1 MRADGLTRRIP
12 AALMLAVSLMPAL
25 MPSTNIAAASGAA
38 FQPTVQEPRAFGYL
52 LGDVLTQRIL
62 VKDGGYDIGT
72 VTPPSLGRTDAW
84 LERRRVR
91 SETDADGRR
100 WMAIDYQVVNVPTTL
115 MQIALPA
122 LSLTSSSGATLQVG
136 EWPLSIGPAT
146 PANPFNAGDLQAV
159 RPDRQAPAVPTAPLR
174 RQAGFALG
182 LLMLSLL
189 SWAGWWLWR
198 NARESA
204 RLPFARAW
212 RELRRMQPK
221 PRASEPS
228 ADASAQA
235 WLCLHR
241 ALNETA
247 GHVVHAGALSG
258 LFVRAPYLLPLRAQ
272 LEQFYRQSAER
283 FFTPASS
290 GDAYPVRTLCEAL
303 YRAEQRHQ
311 R

>member
-1 MRADGLTRRIP
+1 MRANGSSRRLRF
-12 AALMLAVSLMPAL
+12 AFVLAVSLMPAI
-25 MPSTNIAAASGAA
+25 MPSTSSAAASGAA
-38 FQPTVQEPRAFGYL
+38 LLPTVQEPRAFGYL

-62 VKDGGYDIGT
+62 LKGDGYDLGT
-72 VTPPSLGRTDAW
+72 VTPPSLGRTDSW

-115 MQIALPA
+115 MQVALPA

-146 PANPFNAGDLQAV
+146 PANPFNVGDLQAL

-182 LLMLSLL
+182 LLMLTLL
-189 SWAGWWLWR
+189 SWGGWWFWR

-212 RELRRMQPK
+212 RELRHMQRK
-221 PRASEPS
+221 PRASGPP
-228 ADASAQA
+228 ADASAEA

-241 ALNETA
+241 AVNETA
-247 GHVVHAGALSG
+247 GHVVHVGALSG
-258 LFVRAPYLLPLRAQ
+258 LFVRAPYLQPLRAQ

-283 FFTPASS
+283 FFTPAPT
-290 GDAYPVRTLCEAL
+290 GDAYPLRTLCEAL
-303 YRAEQRHQ
+303 YRAERRHQ

>member
-1 MRADGLTRRIP
+1 
-12 AALMLAVSLMPAL
+12 
-25 MPSTNIAAASGAA
+25 
-38 FQPTVQEPRAFGYL
+38 
-52 LGDVLTQRIL
+52 
-62 VKDGGYDIGT
+62 
-72 VTPPSLGRTDAW
+72 
-84 LERRRVR
+84 
-91 SETDADGRR
+91 
-100 WMAIDYQVVNVPTTL
+100 
-115 MQIALPA
+115 
-122 LSLTSSSGATLQVG
+122 
-136 EWPLSIGPAT
+136 
-146 PANPFNAGDLQAV
+146 
-159 RPDRQAPAVPTAPLR
+159 
-174 RQAGFALG
+174 
-182 LLMLSLL
+182 MLSLL

-212 RELRRMQPK
+212 RELRRMQRK
-221 PRASEPS
+221 PRASEPH

-258 LFVRAPYLLPLRAQ
+258 LFVRAPYLQPLRAQ
-272 LEQFYRQSAER
+272 LEQFYRQSSER

-290 GDAYPVRTLCEAL
+290 GDAYPLRTLCEAL

>member
-1 MRADGLTRRIP
+1 MRADGSSRRLRF
-12 AALMLAVSLMPAL
+12 ALVLAVSLMPAM
-25 MPSTNIAAASGAA
+25 MPSTGTAAASGAA

-62 VKDGGYDIGT
+62 LKDDGYDIGA

-91 SETDADGRR
+91 GETDADGRR

-115 MQIALPA
+115 MQVALPA
-122 LSLTSSSGATLQVG
+122 LSLTTSSGATLQVG

-146 PANPFNAGDLQAV
+146 PANPFNVGDLQAL

-182 LLMLSLL
+182 LLVLTLL
-189 SWAGWWLWR
+189 SWAGWWFWR

-212 RELRRMQPK
+212 RELRHMQRK
-221 PRASEPS
+221 PRASESP

-241 ALNETA
+241 AVNETA
-247 GHVVHAGALSG
+247 GHVVHVGALSH
-258 LFVRAPYLLPLRAQ
+258 LFVQAPYLQPLRAQ

-283 FFTPASS
+283 FFTPAPK
-290 GDAYPVRTLCEAL
+290 GDAYPLRTLCEAL

>member
-1 MRADGLTRRIP
+1 MRADGFTRRIP

-25 MPSTNIAAASGAA
+25 MPSTNVAAASGAA

-62 VKDGGYDIGT
+62 LKDGGYDLGT

-84 LERRRVR
+84 LERRRIR
-91 SETDADGRR
+91 SETDADGRQ

-212 RELRRMQPK
+212 RELRRMQ
-221 PRASEPS
+221 RASEPH

-258 LFVRAPYLLPLRAQ
+258 LFVRAPYLQPLRAQ
-272 LEQFYRQSAER
+272 LEQFYRQSSER

-290 GDAYPVRTLCEAL
+290 GDAYPLRTLCEAL

>member
-62 VKDGGYDIGT
+62 LKDGGYDLGT

-84 LERRRVR
+84 LERRRIR

-146 PANPFNAGDLQAV
+146 PANPFNAGDLQAM

-212 RELRRMQPK
+212 RELRRMQRK
-221 PRASEPS
+221 PRASEPH

-258 LFVRAPYLLPLRAQ
+258 LFVRAPYLQPLRAQ
-272 LEQFYRQSAER
+272 LEQFYRQSSER

-290 GDAYPVRTLCEAL
+290 GDAYPLRTLCEAL